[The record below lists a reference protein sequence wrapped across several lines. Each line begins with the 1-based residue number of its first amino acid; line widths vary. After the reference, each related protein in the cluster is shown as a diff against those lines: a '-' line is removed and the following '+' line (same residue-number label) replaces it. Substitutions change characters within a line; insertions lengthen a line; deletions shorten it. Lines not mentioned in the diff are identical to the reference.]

1 MVLMQGYRPTWA
13 EINLGNLTHNVKAFR
28 QHIPQPTRLMAV
40 VKADGYGHGDA
51 EVARA
56 ALAAGADWLA
66 VALVEEGVRLRQA
79 GLAAP
84 ILILGYIPP
93 ESLSAVIQYRLTPAI
108 TDISTLMLMEDEARR
123 QRRKVGIHLKVD
135 TGMGRLGPRD
145 TGGLDL
151 AKRTLTSSHLE
162 LEGIFTHF
170 ATADDEDKGYTN
182 AQLDKFK
189 RLVETIKREKPQV
202 IAHCANSAAAI
213 EIPQAFFDM
222 VRIGISLYGLYPSGQ
237 VKKLI
242 PLKPVMS
249 LHTSIAFIKDVPAGT
264 AISYGRT
271 YVTSRPS
278 RIATLPLGYADGLFR
293 TLSGK
298 AEFLIQGRRVPQ
310 IGRICMDYTM
320 ADITDL
326 PEAEVG
332 EPVVVFGSQGQEH
345 ISADELAQLTG
356 TISYEILC
364 AVSARV
370 PRYYK
375 YQA

>member
-1 MVLMQGYRPTWA
+1 MVFMQGYRPTWA

-66 VALVEEGVRLRQA
+66 VALVEEGIRLRQA

-84 ILILGYIPP
+84 ILILGYLPP

-108 TDISTLMLMEDEARR
+108 TDISTLLLMEDEARR

-162 LEGIFTHF
+162 LEGVFTHF

-189 RLVETIKREKPQV
+189 RLVETIKKEKPQV

-213 EIPQAFFDM
+213 EIPQAYFDM

-249 LHTSIAFIKDVPAGT
+249 LHTSIAFVKEVPAGT

-271 YVTSRPS
+271 FVTSCPS

-310 IGRICMDYTM
+310 VGRICMDYTM

-332 EPVVVFGSQGQEH
+332 EPVVVFGSQGHEH
-345 ISADELAQLTG
+345 ISADDLALLTG

>member
-1 MVLMQGYRPTWA
+1 MQGYRPTWA

-66 VALVEEGVRLRQA
+66 VALVEEGIRLRQA

-84 ILILGYIPP
+84 ILILGYLPP

-108 TDISTLMLMEDEARR
+108 TDISTLLLMEDEARR

-162 LEGIFTHF
+162 LEGVFTHF

-189 RLVETIKREKPQV
+189 RLVETIKKEKPQV

-213 EIPQAFFDM
+213 EIPQAYFDM

-249 LHTSIAFIKDVPAGT
+249 LHTSIAFVKEVPAGT

-271 YVTSRPS
+271 FVTSCPS

>member
-1 MVLMQGYRPTWA
+1 MQGYRPTWA